1 MSEML
6 NEQKIFRRSGA
17 VLLIRGILA
26 VLFGVLVIAWPAVT
40 VLAIV
45 FLFGFYALVDG
56 AANLYEYF
64 SHRPR
69 PSGWT
74 LASGIVSVLAG
85 IVAFAWPGIT
95 ALWLAFLIG
104 AWAFVL
110 GITQIAVSVQARR
123 AMRSWWAW
131 LAAGIVL
138 ALFGVYVFF
147 FPGAGVLGLLGVV
160 AAFAFAA
167 GILLLAAGFL
177 LLRVSGWAQ
186 GHRPGSGSAAFG
198 GGAGA

>member
-1 MSEML
+1 MSDML
-6 NEQKIFRRSGA
+6 DEQKILRRSGA

-45 FLFGFYALVDG
+45 FLFGFYAVVDG
-56 AANLYEYF
+56 AASLYHYF
-64 SHRPR
+64 SYRPR

-74 LASGIVSVLAG
+74 LAGGIVSVLAG

-95 ALWLAFLIG
+95 ALWLALLIG

-110 GITQIAVSVQARR
+110 GITQIVVSVQARK
-123 AMRSWWAW
+123 AIRSWWAW

-138 ALFGVYVFF
+138 ALFGIYVFF
-147 FPGAGVLGLLGVV
+147 FPGAGILGLLGVV
-160 AAFAFAA
+160 AAFAFAT
-167 GILLLAAGFL
+167 GILLLAAGFQ
-177 LLRVSGWAQ
+177 LLRISGWAQ
-186 GHRPGSGSAAFG
+186 GRRPGSGSAAFG